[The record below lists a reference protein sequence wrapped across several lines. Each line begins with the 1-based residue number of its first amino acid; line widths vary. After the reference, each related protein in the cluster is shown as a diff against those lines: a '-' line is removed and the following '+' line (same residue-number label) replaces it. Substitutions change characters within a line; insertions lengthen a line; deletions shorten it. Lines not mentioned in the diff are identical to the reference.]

1 MKLLLSVK
9 EAAEALG
16 ISRSKLYELIHAEA
30 FPTMSIGG
38 RRLIP
43 VSGLERWIDSQTGP
57 PDGEQYDDLAQAIPA
72 STTIA
77 TVWPGK
83 VYELRKGGN
92 DA

>member
-1 MKLLLSVK
+1 MKLLLGVN

-43 VSGLERWIDSQTGP
+43 VSGLERWIEDQMDIQSGSA
-57 PDGEQYDDLAQAIPA
+57 G
-72 STTIA
+72 
-77 TVWPGK
+77 PGK
-83 VYELRKGGN
+83 VYELRKGG
-92 DA
+92 

>member
-30 FPTMSIGG
+30 FPTI
-38 RRLIP
+38 
-43 VSGLERWIDSQTGP
+43 
-57 PDGEQYDDLAQAIPA
+57 
-72 STTIA
+72 
-77 TVWPGK
+77 WPGK